1 MISSHCITILDFFRS
16 KQIYYE
22 KESGG
27 GRGAICSFNRGGDNA
42 ITDDYWLAE
51 PEVTTTLF
59 IHKTRLLL
67 PAID

>member
-1 MISSHCITILDFFRS
+1 M
-16 KQIYYE
+16 K
-22 KESGG
+22 KKVKGG
-27 GRGAICSFNRGGDNA
+27 GGAICSFNHGGDNA
-42 ITDDYWLAE
+42 IIDDYWLAE